1 MLSVLSGCWRTSAAV
16 RVHSARID
24 DGWRADRRA
33 RMRVGVR
40 AIEPGATVA
49 PPSTLADRLDT
60 QLATRRVTADVVTIL
75 AVASLALIAGR
86 LLESVLIGVTSR
98 DPLTLTLVPATC
110 SPRPCSRGCC
120 RRCGPPAW
128 IRPSHCGVIDSTQR
142 PIRSAITACLYS
154 KTCRRR
160 VARKHRWGLKSLVLY

>member
-1 MLSVLSGCWRTSAAV
+1 VLSVLSGCGRTSAAV

-33 RMRVGVR
+33 RIRVGVR

-60 QLATRRVTADVVTIL
+60 QLATRRVMADVVTIV
-75 AVASLALIAGR
+75 AVASLALTAGR

-98 DPLTLTLVPATC
+98 DPLTLTLVPATMLATALLA
-110 SPRPCSRGCC
+110 GLL
-120 RRCGPPAW
+120 PAL
-128 IRPSHCGVIDSTQR
+128 RTASVDP
-142 PIRSAITACLYS
+142 AIALW
-154 KTCRRR
+154 RD
-160 VARKHRWGLKSLVLY
+160 